1 IPLSL
6 GWAMTIHKSQG
17 SGFEKVIVDCR
28 QSFADGQIYVG
39 LSWAQ
44 SLKGLQ
50 VVGLNVVSASSLIYY
65 TLPLTD
71 II

>member
-17 SGFEKVIVDCR
+17 SGFKKVIFDCR

-39 LSWAQ
+39 LSQAQ

-50 VVGLNVVSASSLIYY
+50 VVGLNVATTSV
-65 TLPLTD
+65 LTQ
-71 II
+71 